1 MSDPHAPHL
10 DAVHGSPAPE
20 HAPGAA
26 PQPETHTPTMQEM
39 HWQRQLNL
47 AAEDAP
53 ILVVEAWL
61 LSGVKPNE
69 QTVSAALRGADPL
82 PALDSI
88 LAAAPN
94 LVPST
99 LNRSRVMGDDGV
111 LDLVLQ
117 HVSPSMLNERAQSPF
132 PLWLEAFARTPDYHP
147 STECYDDAMAARI
160 PTVLA
165 KLAHGGAD
173 VEALRDSPYVRDARN
188 VHGQVLRQAL
198 GIEPALALDGAVT
211 GVQVVPFIDDG
222 KFVQVQHEGP
232 DERTSA
238 WGVYVRDREHHANH
252 VQDFDE
258 RAVAE
263 RFADELARAH
273 AVKVEPYPWER
284 LERLALEKDKPTL
297 SMVAPALTSSSEED
311 QPVLRRTLGMGMSM

>member
-1 MSDPHAPHL
+1 MSETTSHAPS
-10 DAVHGSPAPE
+10 A
-20 HAPGAA
+20 
-26 PQPETHTPTMQEM
+26 QPHPDEPPLNPSPTMQELQ
-39 HWQRQLNL
+39 WQRQLML
-47 AAEDAP
+47 AAQDGP
-53 ILVVEAWL
+53 LPVVEAWL
-61 LSGVKPNE
+61 QSGVTPNE
-69 QTVSAALRGADPL
+69 QTVSAALRRDDPL
-82 PALDSI
+82 PALDVL
-88 LAAAPN
+88 LAAAPG

-117 HVSPSMLNERAQSPF
+117 HTSPEVLNERAHSPF
-132 PLWLEAFARTPDYHP
+132 PLWLEAFAKTPDYHRG
-147 STECYDDAMAARI
+147 TETFSEEMTARI

-173 VEALRDSPYVRDARN
+173 VEALRESPYVRDARTI
-188 VHGQVLRQAL
+188 HGQVLRQAL
-198 GIEPALALDGAVT
+198 GVEPALALDGAVT

-222 KFVQVQHEGP
+222 KFVQVQHDGP

-258 RAVAE
+258 RVVAE

-297 SMVAPALTSSSEED
+297 SMVAPSLTPSSEED
-311 QPVLRRTLGMGMSM
+311 QPVMRRTLGMGMSM